1 MTSESARERAAD
13 SIAARFT
20 RVMNATTSPWGMLTD
35 PSIVGA
41 ATAPG
46 IIALLAAIRME
57 ASPTVV
63 LALEVV
69 AALPLTVAIV
79 LALAL
84 RGARARVIDWLASLP
99 FPVENLNALLNGL
112 GESLEITFRD
122 AVPAAKDLNAELDRV
137 SPDSF
142 VSKGAGAGEDD
153 KPPVD
158 EKVVEVRIGV
168 VDTPRNP
175 SVGNHRR
182 FVRVR
187 VLVSDVLI
195 PLSSRFPIAEIRIK

>member
-1 MTSESARERAAD
+1 MTSESARTRAEE
-13 SIAARFT
+13 SIAASFT
-20 RVMNATTSPWGMLTD
+20 RVMNATTSRWGMLTD

-46 IIALLAAIRME
+46 VIALLAAIRME
-57 ASPTVV
+57 AAQTVV
-63 LALEVV
+63 IVLEVL
-69 AALPLTVAIV
+69 AALPLTIAVV
-79 LALAL
+79 LALSL
-84 RGARARVIDWLASLP
+84 RGARARVIDWLAGLP

-112 GESLEITFRD
+112 GESLEVTFKD
-122 AVPAAKDLNAELDRV
+122 AAPSAKELNAELDRV

-142 VSKGAGAGEDD
+142 VSKSVEDGE
-153 KPPVD
+153 KPAD

-182 FVRVR
+182 FLRVR
-187 VLVSDVLI
+187 ALVSDVLV
-195 PLSSRFPIAEIRIK
+195 PLSARFPIAEIRVK